1 LLVTS
6 APATGVD
13 SHLCLI
19 FVSEVKP
26 RMFANVVGLLHAMA
40 SVVLLLVG

>member
-1 LLVTS
+1 LDLLVTS

-26 RMFANVVGLLHAMA
+26 RGGDNRSSRDRGRTR
-40 SVVLLLVG
+40 